1 MTDISPCP
9 CQSGG
14 DTAQCCGAI
23 LAGRQR
29 AATAEALMRSRYCAY
44 VAGDLAYLLRTW
56 HPTTR
61 PPAID
66 ADNDLIWCGLE
77 IIRIDQGGEDDQ
89 TGLVEF
95 KAFGRIHHQL
105 LALHETSRFV
115 KEDGQWYY
123 VDGELIA
130 VPLRAGPSPEKVGC
144 NHPCPCGSGK
154 KFKKCCGRGAT

>member
-1 MTDISPCP
+1 MTDSNPCP
-9 CQSGG
+9 CQSGRE
-14 DTAQCCGAI
+14 TAQCCGAI

-44 VAGDLAYLLRTW
+44 LTGDRAYLLRTW

-61 PPAID
+61 PPAIE
-66 ADNDLIWCGLE
+66 ADRDLSWCGLE
-77 IIRIDQGGEDDQ
+77 IIRTDQGGEEDQ

-95 KAFGRIHHQL
+95 KATGHRHHRL

-123 VDGELIA
+123 VGGELLA
-130 VPLRAGPSPEKVGC
+130 VPRRVVPAPEKTGR
-144 NHPCPCGSGK
+144 NHPCPCGSGR
-154 KFKKCCGRGAT
+154 KFKKCCGKDAT